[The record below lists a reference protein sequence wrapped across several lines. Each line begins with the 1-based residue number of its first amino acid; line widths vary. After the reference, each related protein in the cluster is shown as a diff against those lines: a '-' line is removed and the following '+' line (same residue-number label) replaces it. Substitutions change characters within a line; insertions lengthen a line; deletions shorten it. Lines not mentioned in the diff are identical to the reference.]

1 MIAPKGP
8 RAMHKSTRF
17 FSRDHR
23 NTHGYWAEYLF
34 YLHTC
39 NRLVLRSCPERS
51 LQSPPFA
58 PHPPPLSDGNL
69 HPTALLRIRGN
80 YFRPYLSISACAIEV
95 QHSNENSTTIVLS
108 AILNSQAGC
117 RCTLVPRLPFPV
129 PRSPLLVPVTS
140 AW

>member
-1 MIAPKGP
+1 MQHSNENSTTIFIDVIAPKGP

-39 NRLVLRSCPERS
+39 NRPVLRSCPERS

-58 PHPPPLSDGNL
+58 SHPPPLSDGNL
-69 HPTALLRIRGN
+69 HPTALLRMRGN

-95 QHSNENSTTIVLS
+95 QHSNENSTTMRRCSVLD
-108 AILNSQAGC
+108 AYRVNTITQ
-117 RCTLVPRLPFPV
+117 
-129 PRSPLLVPVTS
+129 
-140 AW
+140 